1 MDNRKDKTAIPGR
14 TDKADDGTVGEADSG
29 TGSRVAAALT
39 GEYREVP
46 DLTLPE
52 LLRRQAARTPERTA
66 VEGQGRSLSYGGL
79 EAAAGRLAARLV
91 RSGAGPE
98 RFVAVVLPR
107 SPELVVALCAVLKS
121 GAAYVPVDPDYPS
134 DRIRY
139 MLDDAAPV
147 CVVTTGSL
155 TSLLPASSRPVL
167 IDETL
172 VDGVRPDDLG
182 DADSGPEVASAR
194 AAQPLTPRHPAYV
207 IYTSGSTGRP
217 KGVVV
222 EHRSVVDYVTWA
234 VASYPGLDGATVL
247 HSPVSFDLTV
257 TTLFAPLTAGGTL
270 RVAELDEAAN
280 GDGPSG
286 AVDFLKV
293 TPSHLALLDGLPG
306 LVRAGGSLVI
316 GGEQLTAEQLD
327 RWRRANPGVH
337 VFNEYG
343 PTEATVGCMIFHVP
357 PGSVLPLGP
366 VPIGRPARNTSLHV
380 LDGDL
385 EPVAVGQEG
394 ELCIAGEGLARGY
407 LGRPRLTSE
416 RFVRDP
422 SGPPDSR
429 MYRTGDL
436 VRVRADGELEFIGRT
451 DTQVKVNGFRIE
463 TAEVESALCAV
474 PGVGRAVVVAARNR
488 HGDGYLA
495 GFVIAEDRPEQ
506 VPAERGGPDPAAVR
520 QALAARLPRHL
531 VPARIE
537 RVESFPLTPNG
548 KLDRAVLLERLADVP
563 TPRPARDDDPLGC
576 LWAEALGGPPP
587 DEDTGFLEAG
597 GHSLAAVRLIAAVE
611 RRWGIR
617 PSLATILRRNISLAG
632 LRALVPANG
641 GDPDPSDAP
650 HPAAGP
656 PALSPQ
662 QRRLW
667 IHQQMFPDSPAY
679 NVVGLLEVEGLLDAA
694 ALQRAWVWLVARH
707 EALRTTVDTGP
718 AGTPVA
724 RVHEA
729 SAQSA
734 SATRVVLSSHA
745 GRGWRPA
752 VRDFAA
758 DIAWPVF
765 RAHRLPRA
773 ALGLLLDT
781 SGARRSAVVVSVDHM
796 VSDQQTLDLLCTE
809 LAARYD
815 VECRDGTGR
824 RGQPDPAPR
833 PGDATAGRPPTPSR
847 RAREIAYWRER
858 LKDAPQELNLSLQ
871 RPRPEVPTFRGSGVE
886 RELDPAVSASLRQR
900 AVERRVTPAMLILA
914 CYARVLA
921 DWAGVDDLTIGV
933 PVSGRESPQEHR
945 TVGFFMRTLAV
956 RLAVPGGAGPE
967 DLLEPVADA
976 LLSAVEHGSLPFDE
990 LVEELGLPRDPARN
1004 PLFQVWFN
1012 DLTQAAPPTAFGGHR
1027 ATPVEPPT
1035 PWSLFDAGL
1044 YVSRSPDDGYVL
1056 RLVHALDLWP
1066 DEVAREFLG
1075 QCADEVTRLAVG
1087 AAAGSPTGVSA
1098 AATLAPARGVVRTCT
1113 DLVARVLGHGR
1124 ERPGAVAVHTADGAT
1139 TYGELADRVRRVA
1152 GLIDQVTRA
1161 APASGPVAV
1170 YAERHPD
1177 LPVAVLA
1184 AWFTGR
1190 PVLLL
1195 DTSHPDRWNGAALSA
1210 AGAVLRIRLGA
1221 PGDAVGTAQ
1230 DAGGPVL
1237 RLDGDL
1243 PTAGTPS
1250 AAAPTAMAAGTV
1262 GHLLMTS
1269 GTTGTPEVVSLPSEA
1284 LPEAL
1289 AWYADHL
1296 GLDADDVFCF
1306 TTPPAHDPVF
1316 RDLLLPLVLGA
1327 AVHIPDETRL
1337 HPAGLPTLFEE
1348 TGTTVWHTT
1357 ATRARLVTAVASG
1370 PAALEGMRH
1379 VVFHGEPLRDAD
1391 AAAAGRL
1398 CPGAEVHNLYGTTET
1413 PQASALGRWERPGP
1427 RDVSSATGTVAVAAV
1442 VPHRGLSIRTP
1453 RGEAGVGVPGELV
1466 VTGRGLALEYRGGSG
1481 RTPPRPVPGTRGD
1494 RTYRTGD
1501 LAYRTPDGRI
1511 VVLGRADRQIGVH
1524 GHRVEAAG
1532 IERVLAALPGVTDCV
1547 VAAAPDAP
1555 DRVQAWYVAP
1565 RALKTDALR
1574 RALRARLPQWAV
1586 PARFTRVDRL
1596 PVTANGKT
1604 DLRALL
1610 TGPAA
1615 VAPASSGGPGPRA
1628 DLAALITREAEE
1640 LVRERSGPPGARTG
1654 SDGTFFEWGLGSL
1667 DLVHLHQRL
1676 AAHGVHFALAEIF
1689 RFPSARSLAEHL
1701 AGHRGPQAPPPGAA
1715 GTGRQGD
1722 LAARRGARA
1731 RLAARPPRQG
1741 GAAPIPTPH
1750 KSYRRNREE

>member
-1 MDNRKDKTAIPGR
+1 MDHRTDNRTG
-14 TDKADDGTVGEADSG
+14 SG
-29 TGSRVAAALT
+29 TDSRVAAALT

-52 LLRRQAARTPERTA
+52 LLRRQATRTPGRTA
-66 VEGQGRSLSYGGL
+66 VEGQGRSLSYGEL
-79 EAAAGRLAARLV
+79 EAAAGQLAARLV
-91 RSGAGPE
+91 RRGAGPE
-98 RFVAVVLPR
+98 RYVAVVLPR
-107 SPELVVALCAVLKS
+107 SPELVVALYAVLKS
-121 GAAYVPVDPDYPS
+121 GAAYVPMDPDYPS
-134 DRIRY
+134 DRILY
-139 MLDDAAPV
+139 MLDDVAPV
-147 CVVTTGSL
+147 CVVTAGSL
-155 TSLLPASSRPVL
+155 TSLLPAFSRPVL
-167 IDETL
+167 ID
-172 VDGVRPDDLG
+172 DGVRPDDLG
-182 DADSGPEVASAR
+182 DLDSGPGKAR
-194 AAQPLTPRHPAYV
+194 PAQPPTPRHPAYV

-217 KGVVV
+217 KGVIV

-234 VASYPGLDGATVL
+234 VASYPGLDGATIL

-257 TTLFAPLTAGGTL
+257 TTLFAPLTVGGTL
-270 RVAELDEAAN
+270 KVAELDESAD

-286 AVDFLKV
+286 ACDFLKV
-293 TPSHLALLDGLPG
+293 TPSHLALLDALPG

-357 PGSVLPLGP
+357 PGSVLPPGP

-380 LDGDL
+380 LDGEL
-385 EPVAVGQEG
+385 KPVAVEQEG
-394 ELCIAGEGLARGY
+394 ELYIAGEGLARGY
-407 LGRPRLTSE
+407 LGQPRLTAK

-422 SGPPDSR
+422 FGPPDGR

-436 VRVRADGELEFIGRT
+436 VRVRADGEMEFIGRT

-474 PGVGRAVVVAARNR
+474 PGVDRAVVVAARNC

-506 VPAERGGPDPAAVR
+506 DPRKQDGPNPAALQR
-520 QALAARLPRHL
+520 ALAARLPRHL
-531 VPARIE
+531 VPTRIE
-537 RVESFPLTPNG
+537 RMESFPLTPNG
-548 KLDRAVLLERLADVP
+548 KLDRAALLKRLADGP
-563 TPRPARDDDPLGC
+563 TPRPAPDDDPLGC

-632 LRALVPANG
+632 LRALVPADEG
-641 GDPDPSDAP
+641 GPLPSAAP
-650 HPAAGP
+650 GPAGP

-679 NVVGLLEVEGLLDAA
+679 NVVGLLEVQGLLDAA
-694 ALQRAWVWLVARH
+694 ALQRAWAWLVARH
-707 EALRTTVDTGP
+707 EALRTTIDTSP

-724 RVHEA
+724 RVHEV
-729 SAQSA
+729 SALPA

-745 GRGWRPA
+745 DRGWRQA

-758 DIAWPVF
+758 DTAWPVF

-773 ALGLLLDT
+773 ALGLLLDM
-781 SGARRSAVVVSVDHM
+781 SGARRSAVLVSLDHM

-809 LAARYD
+809 LATRYD
-815 VECRDGTGR
+815 FECRDGTGQ
-824 RGQPDPAPR
+824 GGEPDPAPR
-833 PGDATAGRPPTPSR
+833 PGDATAGRPPAPSR

-871 RPRPEVPTFRGSGVE
+871 RPRPAVPTFRGSGVE
-886 RELDPAVSASLRQR
+886 RELGPAVSASLRQR
-900 AVERRVTPAMLILA
+900 ALERRVTPAMLILA

-976 LLSAVEHGSLPFDE
+976 LLSAVEHGSLPFDG
-990 LVEELGLPRDPARN
+990 LVEELGLPRDPSRN

-1012 DLTQAAPPTAFGGHR
+1012 DLTQAAPPTTFAGYR

-1035 PWSLFDAGL
+1035 PWSLFDAAL
-1044 YVSRSPDDGYVL
+1044 YVSRSPDGGYVL

-1066 DEVAREFLG
+1066 DDIAREFLS
-1075 QCADEVTRLAVG
+1075 QCADEVTRLAGG
-1087 AAAGSPTGVSA
+1087 AAPVTTTGMVA
-1098 AATLAPARGVVRTCT
+1098 AATPAPARGAVRTCT
-1113 DLVARVLGHGR
+1113 DLVARVLDHGR
-1124 ERPGAVAVHTADGAT
+1124 ERPGNVAVHTADGAT
-1139 TYGELADRVRRVA
+1139 TYGELADRVRRIA
-1152 GLIDQVTRA
+1152 GLIAHATRD
-1161 APASGPVAV
+1161 APTSGPVAV
-1170 YAERHPD
+1170 YAQRHRD

-1195 DTSHPDRWNGAALSA
+1195 DVSHPDRWNGAALSA
-1210 AGAVLRIRLGA
+1210 AGAVLRIRLDA
-1221 PGDAVGTAQ
+1221 PGDTADTAEDAAVPMLGL
-1230 DAGGPVL
+1230 G
-1237 RLDGDL
+1237 GDL
-1243 PTAGTPS
+1243 PAEGAPS
-1250 AAAPTAMAAGTV
+1250 AAGSTAMAAGTV

-1269 GTTGTPEVVSLPSEA
+1269 GTTGTPEVVALPSEA

-1289 AWYADHL
+1289 DWYADHL
-1296 GLDADDVFCF
+1296 GLDADDVFCL

-1327 AVHIPDETRL
+1327 AVHIPDEARL
-1337 HPAGLPTLFEE
+1337 HPADLPRLFEE

-1370 PAALEGMRH
+1370 PMALDRIRH

-1391 AAAAGRL
+1391 AAAVGRL

-1427 RDVSSATGTVAVAAV
+1427 RDSSSATGTVAVAAV
-1442 VPHRGLSIRTP
+1442 VPHRGLSVRTP

-1481 RTPPRPVPGTRGD
+1481 RTPPRHVPGTARD

-1532 IERVLAALPGVTDCV
+1532 IERVLAALPGVTDCA

-1555 DRVQAWYVAP
+1555 DRIEAWYVAP
-1565 RALKTDALR
+1565 QVLESDGLR
-1574 RALRARLPQWAV
+1574 RALRAHLPQWALPV
-1586 PARFTRVDRL
+1586 RFTRVDRL
-1596 PVTANGKT
+1596 PVTVNGKT
-1604 DLRALL
+1604 DFSALAAL
-1610 TGPAA
+1610 PAA
-1615 VAPASSGGPGPRA
+1615 AALAPSGEPGPPA
-1628 DLAALITREAEE
+1628 DLAALIAREAGE
-1640 LVRERSGPPGARTG
+1640 LARERSGPPGARTG
-1654 SDGTFFEWGLGSL
+1654 PDGTFFEWGLRSL

-1676 AAHGVHFALAEIF
+1676 AAHGVRFALAEIF
-1689 RFPSARSLAEHL
+1689 RFPSPRSLAEHL
-1701 AGHRGPQAPPPGAA
+1701 ADRRGPQTPPPGPAR
-1715 GTGRQGD
+1715 TGRQGD

-1731 RLAARPPRQG
+1731 RLAARPPR
-1741 GAAPIPTPH
+1741 
-1750 KSYRRNREE
+1750 